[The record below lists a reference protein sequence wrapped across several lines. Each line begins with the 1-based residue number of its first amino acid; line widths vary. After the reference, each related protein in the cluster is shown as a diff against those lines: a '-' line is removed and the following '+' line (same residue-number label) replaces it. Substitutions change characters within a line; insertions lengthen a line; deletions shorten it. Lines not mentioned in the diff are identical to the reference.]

1 MNREQNVALFTLRA
15 LQVGLTLED
24 LDYLSHGQVVDIITE
39 FFNDDEQYE
48 LMATQKDFDRF

>member
-1 MNREQNVALFTLRA
+1 M
-15 LQVGLTLED
+15 GLTLED

-39 FFNDDEQYE
+39 SINDNEHYE

>member
-48 LMATQKDFDRF
+48 LMATQEDFDRF